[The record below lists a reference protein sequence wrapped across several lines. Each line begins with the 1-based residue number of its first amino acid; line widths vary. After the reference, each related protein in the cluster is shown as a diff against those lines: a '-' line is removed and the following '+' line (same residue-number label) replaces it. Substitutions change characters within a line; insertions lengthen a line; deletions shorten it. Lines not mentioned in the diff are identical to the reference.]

1 MLVSLQTVTPF
12 DLAGTLPLVVI
23 APSSIRALRRPTSG
37 KRELIMFRTTS
48 FAAILLGGALAALP
62 AFSQEGG
69 RSDATVQAFG
79 SFVKTTTDNGVQ
91 QGATNSGGVLAS
103 CASSALAP

>member
-1 MLVSLQTVTPF
+1 
-12 DLAGTLPLVVI
+12 
-23 APSSIRALRRPTSG
+23 
-37 KRELIMFRTTS
+37 MFRTRS
-48 FAAILLGGALAALP
+48 FAAILFGGALAALP

-103 CASSALAP
+103 LATVTFSRTTTA